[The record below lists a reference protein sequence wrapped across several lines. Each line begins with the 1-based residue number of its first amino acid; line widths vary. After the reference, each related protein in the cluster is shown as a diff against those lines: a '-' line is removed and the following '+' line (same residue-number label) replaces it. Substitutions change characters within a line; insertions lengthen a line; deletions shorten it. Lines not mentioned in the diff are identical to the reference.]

1 MCVLKIEVCKI
12 ILLGPP
18 DKSMN
23 LKIDMTTLR
32 QILVGTQIL
41 SLIPVHCWEQVG
53 TLRPPEAL
61 TGFKERLSEIVN
73 YG

>member
-1 MCVLKIEVCKI
+1 MCVLRIEVCKI

-23 LKIDMTTLR
+23 LKIDMTSLR

-41 SLIPVHCWEQVG
+41 RLIPIPCWEPVR

-61 TGFKERLSEIVN
+61 TGF
-73 YG
+73 

>member
-1 MCVLKIEVCKI
+1 
-12 ILLGPP
+12 
-18 DKSMN
+18 MN
-23 LKIDMTTLR
+23 LKIDMTSLR

-41 SLIPVHCWEQVG
+41 RLIPIPCWEPVR

-61 TGFKERLSEIVN
+61 TGFKERLSEIAN